1 MSSVEFN
8 TLLVGNA
15 DFLKPFA
22 FTLTKDAEQAKDLYQ
37 ETLFRALSNRE
48 KYLEGTNIRAWLFT
62 IMRNIF
68 INHYRKKLKHRTV
81 AEPSASEFF
90 INHQQNIVSNKAAS
104 NLQMKDIHVAVYHLP
119 GIFKKPFMLY
129 YEGYKYFEIANM
141 LKEPLGTIKS
151 RIHFAR
157 KILKSQVPRQ

>member
-8 TLLVGNA
+8 TLLIGNA

-37 ETLFRALSNRE
+37 ETLFRALSNQE

-68 INHYRKKLKHRTV
+68 INHYRKKLKHRMV
-81 AEPSASEFF
+81 AEPSASDFF
-90 INHQQNIVSNKAAS
+90 INYQQNTVTNKAAS

-119 GIFKKPFMLY
+119 NIFKKPFMLY
-129 YEGYKYFEIANM
+129 CEGYKYFEIANI
-141 LKEPLGTIKS
+141 LQEPLGTIKS

>member
-8 TLLVGNA
+8 TLLIGNA

-22 FTLTKDAEQAKDLYQ
+22 FTLTKDPEQAKDLYQ
-37 ETLFRALSNRE
+37 ETLFRALSNQE

-68 INHYRKKLKHRTV
+68 INHYRKKAKNRMI
-81 AEPSASEFF
+81 AEPSVSDFF
-90 INHQQNIVSNKAAS
+90 LNYQQSPTSNKADT
-104 NLQMKDIHVAVYHLP
+104 NLRMKDIHVAVYHLP
-119 GIFKKPFMLY
+119 QIFKQPFLLY
-129 YEGYKYFEIANM
+129 YEGYKYFEIADI
-141 LKEPLGTIKS
+141 LQEPLGTIKS

-157 KILKSQVPRQ
+157 KILKTQVLRH

>member
-1 MSSVEFN
+1 
-8 TLLVGNA
+8 LLIGNA

-37 ETLFRALSNRE
+37 ETLFRALSNQE

-68 INHYRKKLKHRTV
+68 INHYRKKLKHRMV
-81 AEPSASEFF
+81 AEPSASDFF
-90 INHQQNIVSNKAAS
+90 INYQQNTVSNKAAS

-119 GIFKKPFMLY
+119 NIFKKPFMLY
-129 YEGYKYFEIANM
+129 YEGYKYFEIANI
-141 LKEPLGTIKS
+141 LQEPLGTIKS

>member
-8 TLLVGNA
+8 TLLVGNV

-22 FTLTKDAEQAKDLYQ
+22 YTLTKDNEQAKDLYQ
-37 ETLFRALSNRE
+37 ETIMRALTNQD

-68 INHYRKKLKHRTV
+68 INHYRKQSKSKLISEPALSQFFLNYQKGVVGNTAETNMRT
-81 AEPSASEFF
+81 
-90 INHQQNIVSNKAAS
+90 
-104 NLQMKDIHVAVYHLP
+104 KDVQIAMYRLP
-119 GIFKKPFMLY
+119 VIFKQPFLLY
-129 YEGYKYFEIANM
+129 LEGYKYFEIAAI
-141 LKEPLGTIKS
+141 LDEPLGTIKS

-157 KILKSQVPRQ
+157 KILKTRIQR

>member
-8 TLLVGNA
+8 TLLIGNA

-37 ETLFRALSNRE
+37 ETLFRALSNQE

-68 INHYRKKLKHRTV
+68 INHYRKKLKHRMV
-81 AEPSASEFF
+81 AEPSASDFF
-90 INHQQNIVSNKAAS
+90 INYQQNTVSNKAAS

-119 GIFKKPFMLY
+119 NIFKKPFMLY
-129 YEGYKYFEIANM
+129 YEGYKYFEIANI
-141 LKEPLGTIKS
+141 LHEPLGTIKS

>member
-8 TLLVGNA
+8 TLLIGNA

-37 ETLFRALSNRE
+37 ETLFRALSNQE

-68 INHYRKKLKHRTV
+68 INHYRKKLKHRMV
-81 AEPSASEFF
+81 AEPSASDFF
-90 INHQQNIVSNKAAS
+90 INYQQNTVSNKAAS

-119 GIFKKPFMLY
+119 NIFKKPFMLY
-129 YEGYKYFEIANM
+129 YEGYKYFEIANI
-141 LKEPLGTIKS
+141 LQEPLGTIKS

>member
-8 TLLVGNA
+8 TLLTGNA

-37 ETLFRALSNRE
+37 ETLFRALSNKE

-68 INHYRKKLKHRTV
+68 INHYRQKLKHRMV
-81 AEPSASEFF
+81 AEPGASDFF
-90 INHQQNIVSNKAAS
+90 LNYKQVTVSNKAAA

-119 GIFKKPFMLY
+119 NIFKKPFMLY
-129 YEGYKYFEIANM
+129 YEGYKYFEIAD
-141 LKEPLGTIKS
+141 LLQEPLGTIKS

-157 KILKSQVPRQ
+157 KILKTQVSRQ

>member
-1 MSSVEFN
+1 MSSIEFN
-8 TLLVGNA
+8 TLLIGNA

-68 INHYRKKLKHRTV
+68 INHYRKKLKHRML
-81 AEPSASEFF
+81 AGPSASDFF
-90 INHQQNIVSNKAAS
+90 LNYQQNTVSNKAGS

-119 GIFKKPFMLY
+119 NIFKKPFMLY
-129 YEGYKYFEIANM
+129 YEGYKYFEIASI
-141 LKEPLGTIKS
+141 LQEPLGTIKS

-157 KILKSQVPRQ
+157 KILKTQVPR

>member
-8 TLLVGNA
+8 TLLIGNA

-22 FTLTKDAEQAKDLYQ
+22 FTLTKDTEQAKDLYQ

-68 INHYRKKLKHRTV
+68 INHYRKKLKHRTI
-81 AEPSASEFF
+81 AEPGASEFF

-104 NLQMKDIHVAVYHLP
+104 NLQMKDIHIAVYHLP

>member
-8 TLLVGNA
+8 TLLIGNA

-37 ETLFRALSNRE
+37 ETLVRALSNRE

-68 INHYRKKLKHRTV
+68 INHYRKKMKHRLV
-81 AEPSASEFF
+81 AEPGASEFF
-90 INHQQNIVSNKAAS
+90 KNHYQYTVSNKAAA
-104 NLQMKDIHVAVYHLP
+104 NLQMKDIYMAVYHLP

-129 YEGYKYFEIANM
+129 YEGYKYFEIANI
-141 LKEPLGTIKS
+141 LQEPLGTIKS

-157 KILKSQVPRQ
+157 KILKSRISF

>member
-37 ETLFRALSNRE
+37 ETLFRALSNQE

-68 INHYRKKLKHRTV
+68 INHYRKRLKHRMIAEATV
-81 AEPSASEFF
+81 SEFF
-90 INHQQNIVSNKAAS
+90 LNYQQTAVNNKAAS
-104 NLQMKDIHVAVYHLP
+104 NLQMKDIHIAVYHLP
-119 GIFKKPFMLY
+119 NIFKKPFMLY
-129 YEGYKYFEIANM
+129 YEGYKYFEIADI
-141 LKEPLGTIKS
+141 LQEPLGTIKS

-157 KILKSQVPRQ
+157 KILKTQIPRP

>member
-8 TLLVGNA
+8 TLLIGNA

-37 ETLFRALSNRE
+37 ETLFRALSNQE

-68 INHYRKKLKHRTV
+68 INHYRKKLKHRMV
-81 AEPSASEFF
+81 AEPSASDFF
-90 INHQQNIVSNKAAS
+90 INYHQNTVNNKAAS

-119 GIFKKPFMLY
+119 NIFKKPFMLY
-129 YEGYKYFEIANM
+129 YEGYKYFEIANI
-141 LKEPLGTIKS
+141 LQEPLGTIKS

>member
-1 MSSVEFN
+1 MSSIEFN
-8 TLLVGNA
+8 TLLIGNA

-37 ETLFRALSNRE
+37 ETLFRALSNQE

-68 INHYRKKLKHRTV
+68 INHYRKKLKHRMV
-81 AEPSASEFF
+81 AEPSASDFF
-90 INHQQNIVSNKAAS
+90 INYQQNTVSNKAAS

-119 GIFKKPFMLY
+119 NIFKKPFMLY
-129 YEGYKYFEIANM
+129 YEGYKYFEIANI
-141 LKEPLGTIKS
+141 LQEPLGTIKS

>member
-48 KYLEGTNIRAWLFT
+48 KYMEGTNIRAWLFT

-90 INHQQNIVSNKAAS
+90 INHHENIVSNKAAS

-141 LKEPLGTIKS
+141 LQEPLGTIKS

>member
-22 FTLTKDAEQAKDLYQ
+22 YTLTKDNEQAKDLYQ
-37 ETLFRALSNRE
+37 ETIFRALTNQD
-48 KYLEGTNIRAWLFT
+48 KYLEGTNIKAWLFT

-68 INHYRKKLKHRTV
+68 INNYRKKSKNRMIT
-81 AEPSASEFF
+81 EPVISDFF
-90 INHQQNIVSNKAAS
+90 INYQRGVVGNSAETT
-104 NLQMKDIHVAVYHLP
+104 MRTKDVHLAMYKLP
-119 GIFKKPFMLY
+119 VIFKQPFLLY
-129 YEGYKYFEIANM
+129 LEGYKYFEIAAI
-141 LKEPLGTIKS
+141 LQEPLGTIKS

-157 KILKSQVPRQ
+157 KILKTQVQR

>member
-8 TLLVGNA
+8 TLLIGNA

-68 INHYRKKLKHRTV
+68 INHYRKKLKHRTI
-81 AEPSASEFF
+81 AEPGASEFF

-104 NLQMKDIHVAVYHLP
+104 NLHMKDIHIAVYHLP

>member
-8 TLLVGNA
+8 TLLIGNA

-37 ETLFRALSNRE
+37 ETLFRALSNQE

-68 INHYRKKLKHRTV
+68 INHYRKRLKHRMI
-81 AEPSASEFF
+81 AEPNASDFF
-90 INHQQNIVSNKAAS
+90 INYQQNAVSNKAAS

-119 GIFKKPFMLY
+119 SIFKKPFMLY
-129 YEGYKYFEIANM
+129 YEGYKYFEIANI
-141 LKEPLGTIKS
+141 LQEPLGTIKS

>member
-8 TLLVGNA
+8 TLLIGNA

-37 ETLFRALSNRE
+37 ETLFRALSNQE

-68 INHYRKKLKHRTV
+68 INHYRKKLKHRMV
-81 AEPSASEFF
+81 AEPNASDFF
-90 INHQQNIVSNKAAS
+90 INYQQHTVTNKAAS

-119 GIFKKPFMLY
+119 NIFKKPFMLY
-129 YEGYKYFEIANM
+129 YEGYKYFEIANI
-141 LKEPLGTIKS
+141 LQEPLGTIKS

>member
-8 TLLVGNA
+8 TLLIGNA

-68 INHYRKKLKHRTV
+68 INHYRKKLKHRTI
-81 AEPSASEFF
+81 AEPGASEFF

-104 NLQMKDIHVAVYHLP
+104 NLQMKDIHIAVYHLP

>member
-1 MSSVEFN
+1 MSSIEFN
-8 TLLVGNA
+8 TLLIGYA
-15 DFLKPFA
+15 DFLKLFA
-22 FTLTKDAEQAKDLYQ
+22 FTRTKDAEQAKDLYQ

-68 INHYRKKLKHRTV
+68 INHYRKKLKHRMLAGPGT
-81 AEPSASEFF
+81 SDFF
-90 INHQQNIVSNKAAS
+90 LNYQQNTVSNKAGS

-119 GIFKKPFMLY
+119 NIFKKPFMLY
-129 YEGYKYFEIANM
+129 YEGYKYFEIASI
-141 LKEPLGTIKS
+141 LQEPLGTIKS

-157 KILKSQVPRQ
+157 KILKTQVPR

>member
-8 TLLVGNA
+8 TLLIGNA

-37 ETLFRALSNRE
+37 ETLFRALSNQE

-68 INHYRKKLKHRTV
+68 INHYRKKVKTRMLATPTV
-81 AEPSASEFF
+81 SDFF
-90 INHQQNIVSNKAAS
+90 LNYHLTPTSNKADA
-104 NLQMKDIHVAVYHLP
+104 NLSTKDIQIAVYHLP
-119 GIFKKPFMLY
+119 KIFKQPFILY
-129 YEGYKYFEIANM
+129 YEGYKYFEIADM
-141 LKEPLGTIKS
+141 LQEPLGTIKS

-157 KILKSQVPRQ
+157 KLLKAQVPRF

>member
-22 FTLTKDAEQAKDLYQ
+22 YTLTKDNEQAKDLYQ
-37 ETLFRALSNRE
+37 ETIFRALTNQE
-48 KYLEGTNIRAWLFT
+48 KYLEGTNIKAWLFT

-68 INHYRKKLKHRTV
+68 INNYRKKTKNRMIT
-81 AEPSASEFF
+81 EPVISDFF
-90 INHQQNIVSNKAAS
+90 INYQRGVVGNNAETT
-104 NLQMKDIHVAVYHLP
+104 MRTKDVHLAMYKLP
-119 GIFKKPFMLY
+119 AIFKQPFLLY
-129 YEGYKYFEIANM
+129 LEGYKYYEIAAI
-141 LKEPLGTIKS
+141 LQEPLGTIKS

-157 KILKSQVPRQ
+157 KILKTQVQR

>member
-8 TLLVGNA
+8 TLLIGNA

-37 ETLFRALSNRE
+37 ETLFRALSNQE

-68 INHYRKKLKHRTV
+68 INHYRKRLKHRMI
-81 AEPSASEFF
+81 AEPNASEFF
-90 INHQQNIVSNKAAS
+90 INYQQNAVSNKAAS

-119 GIFKKPFMLY
+119 CIFKKPFMLY
-129 YEGYKYFEIANM
+129 YEGYKYFEIANI
-141 LKEPLGTIKS
+141 LHEPLGTIKS

>member
-81 AEPSASEFF
+81 SEPSASEFF
-90 INHQQNIVSNKAAS
+90 INHHQNIVSNKAAS

>member
-8 TLLVGNA
+8 TLLTGNA

-37 ETLFRALSNRE
+37 ETLFRALSNKE

-68 INHYRKKLKHRTV
+68 INHYRKKLKHRMLTG
-81 AEPSASEFF
+81 PSASDFF
-90 INHQQNIVSNKAAS
+90 LNYQQNTVSNKAGS

-119 GIFKKPFMLY
+119 NIFKKPFMLY
-129 YEGYKYFEIANM
+129 YEAYKYFEIASI
-141 LKEPLGTIKS
+141 LQEPLGTIKS

-157 KILKSQVPRQ
+157 KILKTQVPR

>member
-1 MSSVEFN
+1 MSSIEFN
-8 TLLVGNA
+8 TLLIGNA

-37 ETLFRALSNRE
+37 ETHFRALSNRE

-68 INHYRKKLKHRTV
+68 INHYRKKLKHRML
-81 AEPSASEFF
+81 AGPGASDFF
-90 INHQQNIVSNKAAS
+90 LNYQQNTVSNKAGS

-119 GIFKKPFMLY
+119 NIFKKPFMLY
-129 YEGYKYFEIANM
+129 YEGYKYFEIASI
-141 LKEPLGTIKS
+141 LQEPLGTIKS

-157 KILKSQVPRQ
+157 KILKTQVPR

>member
-8 TLLVGNA
+8 TLLIGNA

-37 ETLFRALSNRE
+37 ETLFRALSNQE

-119 GIFKKPFMLY
+119 NIFKKPFMLY

>member
-8 TLLVGNA
+8 TLLIGNA

-22 FTLTKDAEQAKDLYQ
+22 FTLTKDTEQAKDLYQ

-104 NLQMKDIHVAVYHLP
+104 NLQMKDIHIAVYHLP